1 MLKRKKPEAEK
12 TETLRGRL
20 PGSFWKKGE
29 SKLSQERK
37 DRLFLVSR
45 RPEAGV
51 AIIALLTAFFECG
64 GAICVF
70 GTVIV
75 FSYYMEKCTV
85 GIFIACRQYSR

>member
-45 RPEAGV
+45 RPETGV

-64 GAICVF
+64 GMMLAMAVF
-70 GTVIV
+70 
-75 FSYYMEKCTV
+75 FWYSYCNRA
-85 GIFIACRQYSR
+85 GIFPLHVSVWMQD